1 MDEAMRSIEPQEM
14 GGPIAA
20 LPAEADIHLAQA
32 PQSPA
37 LDDLFARLHIKRV
50 VFVDDMIEPVA
61 DAASVIETLTQ
72 REDARQPLEAF
83 FPEAILADDN
93 EARFDQLSAM
103 LEGMDANSLEAV
115 KAVLGEFASE
125 EGVRDIWQLRRNIP
139 NQVELQ
145 ILTPIEWHAQQH
157 AIVEQCNETART
169 LFLFDQELNADPHT
183 LGFATGAD
191 IIKSLSQSEP
201 VGFGT
206 RWFCG
211 MLSSTLNA
219 GDEISKWRQLAAENE
234 ISLKFFMPIAKQSLG
249 DGDRFYGSVYRTL
262 INTYCE
268 TMKHQAA
275 YGLQKALDAAITRLD
290 NIDPL
295 AFEHMVVNSSE
306 KEGVSELETL
316 LRLYAIVHKDEA
328 KRVILREAEFLK
340 FADAATGVKA
350 VADISRDL
358 TAETQAH
365 LNLLRAQE
373 LHDSAEL
380 VNGYN
385 DPLRNGDVFEI
396 GEGNDLGL
404 FVLVAQPCDI
414 MVRPGGKRIREN
426 NFKVAV
432 ICPLTSNPEE
442 VEAEPAHLKHLVTN
456 FGDIGD
462 LTAAIL
468 FKRGTVANLNVLD
481 LAVLDKNGRCDINPS
496 DVKKEPK
503 RFPTRAWQERCL
515 ELAKQYGR
523 VATEIED
530 VRKKHGDEVAD
541 LIAKT
546 TLPRVGMSHGLKG
559 YGTYADGAF
568 HYPIRRI
575 GRIRDPGA
583 ASLLAAFGRF
593 LSRDALE
600 HDFARQT

>member
-1 MDEAMRSIEPQEM
+1 MDDALQSMEPEES
-14 GGPIAA
+14 GELNAA
-20 LPAEADIHLAQA
+20 LPVKTDMPLEED
-32 PQSPA
+32 SPSPE
-37 LDDLFARLHIKRV
+37 LSDLFERLNIKRV
-50 VFVDDMIEPVA
+50 VFVDDMVEPVT
-61 DAASVIETLTQ
+61 DAASVIDTLS
-72 REDARQPLEAF
+72 RGEDARQHLQAF
-83 FPEAILADDN
+83 FPGAILADDN

-103 LEGMDANSLEAV
+103 LEGMEAASRDAV
-115 KAVLGEFASE
+115 TAVLSEFASE

-139 NQVELQ
+139 DQVELQ
-145 ILTPIEWHAQQH
+145 ILTPTEWHAQQQ
-157 AIVEQCNETART
+157 AIVDQCSETART
-169 LFLFDQELNADPHT
+169 LFLFDQELHADPHT

-191 IIKSLSQSEP
+191 IIKGLSQSEP

-211 MLSSTLNA
+211 MLSNTLNS

-234 ISLKFFMPIAKQSLG
+234 ISLKFFMPIAKQSLS
-249 DGDRFYGSVYRTL
+249 DGDRFYGAVYRTL

-268 TMKHQAA
+268 TMKKLAQD
-275 YGLQKALDAAITRLD
+275 GLRQVLDAALTRLD

-340 FADAATGVKA
+340 FADAATGVKT

-385 DPLRNGDVFEI
+385 DPLRNGDVFEV

-414 MVRPGGKRIREN
+414 MVRPGGKRMREN

-432 ICPLTSNPEE
+432 ICPLTSVPEE
-442 VEAEPAHLKHLVTN
+442 VEAEPAHLRHLVTN
-456 FGDIGD
+456 FGDKGD
-462 LTAAIL
+462 LTAAVL

-496 DVKKEPK
+496 DLKKEPK
-503 RFPTRAWQERCL
+503 RFPTRAWQERSL

-523 VATEIED
+523 VATEIEG

-546 TLPRVGMSHGLKG
+546 TLPRVGMSNGLKG

-600 HDFARQT
+600 HDFARQA